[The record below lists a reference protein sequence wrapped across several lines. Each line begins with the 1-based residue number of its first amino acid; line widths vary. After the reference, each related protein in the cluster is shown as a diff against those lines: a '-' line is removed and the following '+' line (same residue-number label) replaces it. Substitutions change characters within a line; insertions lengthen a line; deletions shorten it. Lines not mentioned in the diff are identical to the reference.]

1 MTELA
6 FQMALALAFVI
17 FLIYAVSYVY
27 KKKQK
32 TATLLNLVAYQSFG
46 QKMGVAAVRVGNEI
60 LVLGVTPTDMK
71 LLKKIQDRPCADQ
84 EVAGIADKVM
94 KLRRIKQG
102 MS

>member
-17 FLIYAVSYVY
+17 FLIYAISFVY

-32 TATLLNLVAYQSFG
+32 AANLLNLVAYQSFG

-71 LLKKIQDRPCADQ
+71 LLKKIQDKPGVNQ
-84 EVAGIADKVM
+84 EVASIADKVK
-94 KLRRIKQG
+94 KLRRIRQEI
-102 MS
+102 S

>member
-17 FLIYAVSYVY
+17 FLIYAISFVY

-32 TATLLNLVAYQSFG
+32 AANLLNLVAYQSFG
-46 QKMGVAAVRVGNEI
+46 QKMGVAAVRVGSEI

-71 LLKKIQDRPCADQ
+71 LLKKIQDKPGADQ
-84 EVAGIADKVM
+84 EVASIADKVK
-94 KLRRIKQG
+94 KLRRIRQEI
-102 MS
+102 S